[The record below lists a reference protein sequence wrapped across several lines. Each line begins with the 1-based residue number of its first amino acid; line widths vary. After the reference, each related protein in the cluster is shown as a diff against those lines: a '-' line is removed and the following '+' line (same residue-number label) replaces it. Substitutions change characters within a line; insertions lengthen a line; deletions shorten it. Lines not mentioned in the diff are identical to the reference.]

1 MIYLFID
8 TTAAEFLISTLNRV
22 CQVRRSGYYRWDNKG
37 RQVYEATCKDRE
49 TLKDRVLEAFKDN
62 RSIPQGSEEELKSR
76 GIDVLMATVGRLM
89 AELGIAGASGRA
101 KTGLIAM
108 EERAWIWSKTTSRFM
123 RWIRC

>member
-1 MIYLFID
+1 LIYLFID
-8 TTAAEFLISTLNRV
+8 TSAAEFLISTLCKV
-22 CQVRRSGYYRWDNKG
+22 CQVSRSGYYRWDNKG
-37 RQVYEATCKDRE
+37 RQVYEAACE

-89 AELGIAGASGRA
+89 AELGISATSGRA

-108 EERAWIWSKTTSRFM
+108 EERVWIFKRQLHG
-123 RWIRC
+123 